1 MYKAYNLKVGFFDE
15 LNLYDYLNEGTNIFN
30 KNSHKIKS
38 TLDSFALK
46 DGSLDGSK
54 MQEDWF
60 PQIKADVF
68 ISHSHKDENL
78 AKCFAGWLKDC
89 FDLDSFIDSCVWGY
103 SNNLLKIID
112 EEFCKNTN
120 APTYNY
126 NKRNGSTS
134 HVHMMLSTALT
145 MMLDKTECVFFLNT
159 PNSITTDSV
168 ISRTYSPWIYH
179 EIAMTKLIKENIPAR
194 HSMKK
199 ESLNEQFRRKAAEL
213 KFQYVLPVDH
223 LIKID
228 VDTLLKWEQGCLFSL
243 DSEKGDNLD
252 DLYDISGGK

>member
-1 MYKAYNLKVGFFDE
+1 MYKGYNLHIGLLDLDFSKYSEKGKKMF
-15 LNLYDYLNEGTNIFN
+15 NENRQ
-30 KNSHKIKS
+30 KIQS

-78 AKCFAGWLKDC
+78 AKCFAGWLKET

-103 SNNLLKIID
+103 SNNLLRIID
-112 EEFCKNTN
+112 DKFCKNENT
-120 APTYNY
+120 PTYNY

-179 EIAMTKLIKENIPAR
+179 EIAMTKLIKEIY
-194 HSMKK
+194 
-199 ESLNEQFRRKAAEL
+199 Q
-213 KFQYVLPVDH
+213 Q
-223 LIKID
+223 
-228 VDTLLKWEQGCLFSL
+228 DTV
-243 DSEKGDNLD
+243 
-252 DLYDISGGK
+252 